1 MINALAALAL
11 AAATPFTP
19 PLGARPPVLGPRTK
33 VLTLGSPHLS
43 EIKTIKPGMADPLL
57 ARLAIFRPTIITIE
71 GVSGEQCDL
80 FTRYARYR
88 DALENYCVDAGP
100 ARKATG
106 LTQAQADEQSDALL
120 TRWSAPGTP
129 APTASERRKAA
140 LLLLAANE
148 RGSAWVQW
156 LRLPPAERIAADG
169 LDADMVKTL
178 NREGRPANESY
189 VVAAQLAARLGL
201 ERLYPVDDHSSDG
214 ALVHLGKPYD
224 DALTARFTRFRTD
237 PLYNAYRTRLAK
249 VVDAATLL
257 DFYRYL
263 NSPAAVEENIQGD
276 FGGSLTDPLAA
287 PYGRSYVGWWEV
299 RNLRMVA
306 NIRAAFAE
314 HPCARVL
321 NIVGS
326 SHAPWYKSLMR
337 QMADVEVVP
346 IAPYLR

>member
-1 MINALAALAL
+1 MINLIAALAL
-11 AAATPFTP
+11 AAASPFTP
-19 PLGARPPVLGPRTK
+19 PLGARPPVLGPRTQ
-33 VLTLGSPHLS
+33 VLTVGSPHLS
-43 EIKTIKPGMADPLL
+43 EIKSIKPDMADPLI
-57 ARLAIFRPTIITIE
+57 ARLATFRPTIITIE

-80 FTRYARYR
+80 FTRYAKYK
-88 DALENYCVDAGP
+88 DVLETYCVDAGP

-120 TRWSAPGTP
+120 TRWSTPGTP
-129 APTASERRKAA
+129 APTASDRRKAA

-156 LRLPPAERIAADG
+156 LRLPLAERIAADG
-169 LDADMVKTL
+169 LDADMVKGL

-214 ALVHLGKPYD
+214 ALSHLGKPYE
-224 DALTARFTRFRTD
+224 DALTARFARFRTD
-237 PLYNAYRTRLAK
+237 PMYIVYSARRDK
-249 VVDAATLL
+249 VVDGGTLL
-257 DFYRYL
+257 DFYRFL
-263 NSPAAVEENIQGD
+263 NSPAAVDESIHGD
-276 FGGSLTDPLAA
+276 FGGALTDRLAA
-287 PYGRSYVGWWEV
+287 PFGRSYVAWWEV
-299 RNLRMVA
+299 RNLRMAA

-314 HPCARVL
+314 HPGARVL

-326 SHAPWYKSLMR
+326 SHAPWYNSLMR

-346 IAPYLR
+346 LTPYLR